1 MVVGTVMLSCVVAMA
16 PTLRP
21 NPASAVEG
29 AWSVNAGPSNSWR
42 RLTVD
47 AFGVTISTSGDA
59 LLRCRRTPAA
69 DAMVLSLECAEGHGG
84 ELRTARERDTLQIE
98 GTFDGVP
105 VSVTAT
111 HVDRASYRLLRTP
124 FRWIFD

>member
-98 GTFDGVP
+98 GTFDGCP
-105 VSVTAT
+105 
-111 HVDRASYRLLRTP
+111 
-124 FRWIFD
+124 